1 MEYSLALTFICTDGE
16 KSTLTIDGVKSD
28 LTQEKIEALMD
39 TIIANNVFF
48 NKNGEYTEKE
58 SASLLQII
66 KRPRCKIHLGFCY
79 KTSNWLL

>member
-16 KSTLTIDGVKSD
+16 KSTLTINGVKSD

-58 SASLLQII
+58 SASLLQ
-66 KRPRCKIHLGFCY
+66 
-79 KTSNWLL
+79 KTTTNYSFK